1 MAENYMQDAI
11 LDVGELLGADLY
23 AVVYDEDEDRLELVA
38 LMISGVG
45 PRGFTLSDVEDDPW
59 RMDSTY
65 AWDTLGK
72 DYFLSREKAQAIV
85 DDYNGRT
92 VEKMEAPDAKA

>member
-1 MAENYMQDAI
+1 MTRNFP
-11 LDVGELLGADLY
+11 LDLPVDVRELLGMDLY
-23 AVVYDEDEDRLELVA
+23 AVVYDEDEDRLELYT

-45 PRGFTLSDVEDDPW
+45 PRGFMLADSESDPW
-59 RMDSTY
+59 AMDSFY
-65 AWDTLGK
+65 SWDTLGQ
-72 DYFLSREKAQAIV
+72 DYFLNRRRAQEIV

>member
-23 AVVYDEDEDRLELVA
+23 AVIYDEDEDRLELWT
-38 LMISGVG
+38 LKISGVG
-45 PRGFTLSDVEDDPW
+45 PRGFMLSDSDDAW
-59 RMDSTY
+59 AMDSFY
-65 AWDTLGK
+65 GWDTLGRG
-72 DYFLSREKAQAIV
+72 YFLSREKAQAIV

-92 VEKMEAPDAKA
+92 VEKKLADAEA